1 MRQRPK
7 LRFRFIVAE
16 EYQPLRTI
24 PAWLWVLIGVAVSMQ
39 ISFKQVHQPEPAAAQ
54 DLPPALSERILDVAA
69 FGDHPALSKILSLW
83 LQAFDNQQGIVLSFR
98 DLDYHLVADWL
109 DAILNLDP
117 RAEYPLFNAA
127 RIYAAIR
134 KDPERQRVMVEFIRT
149 KFQEDPAGRWRWM
162 ASAATLAKHYVKD
175 LDLAIA
181 IARELH
187 DLTKDNEQVPKWASN
202 MRFGIADEAEEHED
216 MARLLIDLVESDQ
229 ITDPHEFILLFER
242 LEKTYTDLIAAGK
255 VTSQAE
261 LNRMEATLERLR
273 IGYLEAIER
282 KDRN

>member
-1 MRQRPK
+1 
-7 LRFRFIVAE
+7 
-16 EYQPLRTI
+16 
-24 PAWLWVLIGVAVSMQ
+24 
-39 ISFKQVHQPEPAAAQ
+39 
-54 DLPPALSERILDVAA
+54 
-69 FGDHPALSKILSLW
+69 LSLW
-83 LQAFDNQQGIVLSFR
+83 WQALDNRQGIVLSFR